1 MNWTN
6 LSTEELEREYSP
18 SSMVGDIEPFISW
31 YTTESLRAR
40 NNDEV
45 RLIADLSYGSNVEE
59 KLDLFLPIRLT
70 NCNELPLLMF
80 VHGGYWQQLS
90 KNDHSFPA
98 TAWTTAGYAFA
109 SINYGLAPTSTI
121 PQMISRSRR
130 AINWLGEHH
139 SQYGYS
145 KTNVHVMGHSAGAHL
160 LACAISPG
168 VQDFD
173 ESALVTRPKRAI
185 LIGGIYDL
193 EPISQT
199 YVNDPLKLS
208 ILSARALSPQFY
220 DIDPLVALDIVY
232 AEYETNEFIR
242 QSKAYAEKC
251 STIVS
256 PIKLTEVEN
265 RHHFDIMYDIANNDS
280 GLFQQLSTFQGK

>member
-1 MNWTN
+1 
-6 LSTEELEREYSP
+6 
-18 SSMVGDIEPFISW
+18 
-31 YTTESLRAR
+31 
-40 NNDEV
+40 
-45 RLIADLSYGSNVEE
+45 
-59 KLDLFLPIRLT
+59 
-70 NCNELPLLMF
+70 
-80 VHGGYWQQLS
+80 
-90 KNDHSFPA
+90 
-98 TAWTTAGYAFA
+98 
-109 SINYGLAPTSTI
+109 
-121 PQMISRSRR
+121 
-130 AINWLGEHH
+130 
-139 SQYGYS
+139 
-145 KTNVHVMGHSAGAHL
+145 MGHSAGAHL

-265 RHHFDIMYDIANNDS
+265 RHHFDIMYDIANTDTA
-280 GLFQQLSTFQGK
+280 LFQQLSLYADK